1 MEMLMRLAPALF
13 LLCLALSTP
22 VFALDP
28 AVVRNMKVTE
38 QDEQILLRAEE
49 LLKDENK
56 WNRQDERWC
65 VDDEKT
71 NKRSL
76 FCALHQATVEVVGK
90 YEHRQAAL
98 EYVRLVIMELTPNA
112 DYGHRLMDYNND
124 PTTTHADIQRVLD
137 MALAEVRSKMAEKG
151 LP

>member
-1 MEMLMRLAPALF
+1 MRVTAALF
-13 LLCLALSTP
+13 LLCLAFSDP

-28 AVVRNMKVTE
+28 TVVRSMEVTA

-49 LLKDENK
+49 FLKDESQ

-65 VDDEKT
+65 VDDENT
-71 NKRSL
+71 GKRSL
-76 FCALHQATVEVVGK
+76 FCALHQATVEVLGE
-90 YEHRQAAL
+90 YNHRQAAL
-98 EYVRLVIMELTPNA
+98 EYVRLAIMELTPNA
-112 DYGHRLMDYNND
+112 AYGHRLMDYNND

-137 MALAEVRSKMAEKG
+137 TALAEIRSKMAEKG

>member
-1 MEMLMRLAPALF
+1 MLMRAGLALF
-13 LLCLALSTP
+13 LLYLAFSAPAL
-22 VFALDP
+22 ALDP
-28 AVVRNMKVTE
+28 TVVRSMEVTQ

-49 LLKDENK
+49 LLKDESQ

-65 VDDEKT
+65 EDDEQT
-71 NKRSL
+71 GRRSL
-76 FCALHQATVEVVGK
+76 FCALHRATVEVLGK
-90 YEHRQAAL
+90 YRHRQAAL

-112 DYGHRLMDYNND
+112 AYSHRLMDYNND

-137 MALAEVRSKMAEKG
+137 TALAEVRSKMAEKG